1 MAKEVTFRQ
10 ILNCSRD
17 IKMFSNSQPS
27 ASNFKRFSRS
37 LEIFFIT
44 VGQNNFGN
52 KIPFL
57 TSLVCVYVC
66 GKNTYANSKNLHQE
80 NLSCDIIFIQCKLC
94 NEKINSKHQNFLL
107 SYINNKISCFSVS
120 GFLSC

>member
-1 MAKEVTFRQ
+1 M
-10 ILNCSRD
+10 NCCSGL
-17 IKMFSNSQPS
+17 KNFGNSWPS
-27 ASNFKRFSRS
+27 ASTFKSFSRS
-37 LEIFFIT
+37 LEQLFLR

-107 SYINNKISCFSVS
+107 SYINNKISSFSVS